1 MATTAATPAPL
12 GTTPIG
18 ETERAVVVAVVD
30 GDTIRVDR
38 GYGVERV
45 RYIGVDTPE
54 TVHPSQPVQWMG
66 KEAAAANRALV
77 EGREVLLERDL
88 TERDKYDRL
97 LRYVWV
103 EDPASP
109 SGMTMVNLALL
120 AGGFAQ
126 VVTYPPDVRY
136 VDPYLAAQREAREQG
151 RGLWADPGSEA
162 EATPSSSAPTGGGD
176 CDPAYPDAC
185 IPPSPPDLDCGDVT
199 FRRFKVL
206 PADPH
211 RFDLD
216 FDGVGCES

>member
-1 MATTAATPAPL
+1 MAPL
-12 GTTPIG
+12 GTAPFG
-18 ETERAVVVAVVD
+18 ETERAVVIAVVD
-30 GDTIRVDR
+30 GDTIKVDR
-38 GYGVERV
+38 GHGIERV

-54 TVHPSQPVQWMG
+54 TVHPSEPVQWMG

-77 EGREVLLERDL
+77 EGREVVLERDL

-103 EDPASP
+103 EDPAAP
-109 SGMTMVNLALL
+109 SGLTMVNLALL

-136 VDPYLAAQREAREQG
+136 VDLYLAAQREAREQG
-151 RGLWADPGSEA
+151 RGLWADAAPEAEPTSPPAASVPGS
-162 EATPSSSAPTGGGD
+162 G
-176 CDPAYPDAC
+176 CDPAYPDVC
-185 IPPSPPDLDCGDVT
+185 IPPPPPDLDCGDVA

-216 FDGVGCES
+216 FDGIGCES